1 MKEMFMIVIDTP
13 PLWSTQRKKPLFE
26 AIFLFQVV
34 QKCVFYILFFW

>member
-13 PLWSTQRKKPLFE
+13 PLWSTQRKKPFE

-34 QKCVFYILFFW
+34 QKCVFYILFF